1 MALTR
6 EFKLT
11 VRARVQRDAA
21 FRKELLRESVE
32 SFLAGDV
39 DTGKTILRD
48 YINATIGFEKL
59 AKVTHHS
66 PKSLMRMLG
75 PSGNPHARNLF
86 EILSALQ
93 EKAHVQFKLKTFGAA
108 VGRLTGGDFPST
120 LVGEDV
126 EARRK
131 FIEENALDVK
141 NLDI

>member
-1 MALTR
+1 MAGFQTAEENKGIVMVLTR

-21 FRKELLRESVE
+21 FRKELLCESVE

-59 AKVTHHS
+59 AKITHHS

-75 PSGNPHARNLF
+75 PSGNPHAKNLF

-108 VGRLTGGDFPST
+108 VG
-120 LVGEDV
+120 
-126 EARRK
+126 A
-131 FIEENALDVK
+131 
-141 NLDI
+141 